1 MKNTLAENMLRFG
14 TKNLTTAVKQRL
26 MEVNDPLL
34 IKMMPDIKAAENYF
48 LPLWNQDNPGTRL
61 AYTGTNFIYKVAAS
75 LTPEQIVNSESYK
88 IRAYGLVQGTIDS
101 NAVGDPTVSTMP
113 VLVGA
118 DAQNYLSV
126 MCDGRGMANFQD
138 GSSPASKVA
147 AGDVAGN
154 IAVYMTSTP
163 VAMAFVNRSFNI
175 FSAEMLTSMA
185 KSTLYA
191 AVAKKIKSNPL
202 YSKFSTQLT
211 GNAKTFYDLLPGQA
225 VPSPQKVVPAPVV
238 PVKKP

>member
-26 MEVNDPLL
+26 MEVKDPLL

-48 LPLWNQDNPGTRL
+48 LPLWTNKNPGTGL
-61 AYTGTNFIYKVAAS
+61 AYTGTNFIYKVEAT
-75 LTPEQIVNSESYK
+75 LTPAELADNKSYR

-101 NAVGDPTVSTMP
+101 KAVGDPTVSSMP

-118 DAQNYLSV
+118 DAQNYLAL
-126 MCDGRGMANFQD
+126 MCDSAGMANALH
-138 GSSPASKVA
+138 GGSPASKVA

-154 IAVYMTSTP
+154 IAVYLTSTP
-163 VAMAFVNRSFNI
+163 VAIAFVNRSFNM

-202 YSKFSTQLT
+202 YATFSTQLT